1 MVAGLKSLSIFHQ
14 PSFPDKI
21 RGIQDRNHLIALFAA
36 MFSLSSR
43 LATED
48 KLPPGDNSES
58 ISHQELHSLS
68 LQYINSSLEA
78 CTSNAPPLCIL
89 QAITLAGFYKL
100 VNGVYGPAWRLVGTG
115 VRIAYELRLH
125 LIDCKGYEKVPTRDS
140 ELMMWSSDEER
151 RRCWWA
157 LWEMDIFASTIQ
169 RAPTAIDWSANETFL
184 PVADEYWFT
193 NTYQASCLLLGSPE
207 ERWKR
212 LKHSGNENSAAW
224 AYLLASL
231 MHEGRLLCQER
242 IKGITSNA
250 DLPNDVPKL
259 AQYYSQD
266 YRLKAQGFSDRLSSL
281 VKAYQ
286 DVRENLPTALA
297 YRGEYLSFA
306 LGEGDDPYATRRTSA
321 GKYSIHM
328 MSASACFMIYQNYVF
343 ADIIEGLI
351 PLPSSQTSHEYSGR
365 DTELNERSFLGKGFR
380 NYLEASDMVLRLL
393 SNCPEDHVRYVNPY
407 YASTTWIAAAL
418 QVFKRFTLRDH
429 DSTLTQRQYDLLR
442 RSYLQFNQFWE
453 TPRALLQN
461 LDSLQARLDSRHREL
476 ELQERSSSARDT
488 QIDGQPCHGDTQSFA
503 STETIMAS
511 MCGEQLLP
519 DWSGLKG
526 SLCNTSQPSVGD
538 PNTSYPALLPED
550 VELPSGIAPKFHPSL
565 GEAAFAEP
573 YPDPWPNELFLDN
586 LVWYS
591 SDVMAGLSHGYTA

>member
-36 MFSLSSR
+36 IFSLSSR

-48 KLPPGDNSES
+48 KIPQGEDSRN
-58 ISHQELHSLS
+58 ISHQELHALS
-68 LQYINSSLEA
+68 LQYIHSSLEA
-78 CTSNAPPLCIL
+78 CSSNAPPLCLL
-89 QAITLAGFYKL
+89 QAITLAGYYKL

-125 LIDCKGYEKVPTRDS
+125 LVDCKACEKVPTRDS
-140 ELMMWSSDEER
+140 ELMMWSSNEER

-169 RAPTAIDWSANETFL
+169 RAPTAIDWSANDTFL
-184 PVADEYWFT
+184 PVSDECWFT
-193 NTYQASCLLLGSPE
+193 NTYQASCLLHGSPE

-212 LKHSGNENSAAW
+212 LKRSGNENSTAW

-231 MHEGRLLCQER
+231 MHDGRLLSQES
-242 IKGITSNA
+242 IKGIISNS

-266 YRLKAQGFSDRLSSL
+266 YRRKAQGFSDRLSSL

-286 DVRENLPTALA
+286 DVRENLPTTLA

-306 LGEGDDPYATRRTSA
+306 LAEGEDPFSTRRTSA
-321 GKYSIHM
+321 GKYIIHM

-351 PLPSSQTSHEYSGR
+351 PLSSSQSDEDYFGR
-365 DTELNERSFLGKGFR
+365 DTASNERSLVGKGLR

-393 SNCPEDHVRYVNPY
+393 ANCPEDHVRYVNPY

-418 QVFKRFTLRDH
+418 QVFKRFALRDH
-429 DSTLTQRQYDLLR
+429 GSTLTQRQYDLLR

-461 LDSLQARLDSRHREL
+461 LDSLEARLECRHREL
-476 ELQERSSSARDT
+476 ELSESRARNT
-488 QIDGQPCHGDTQSFA
+488 QINNQQCHGDTQSSA
-503 STETIMAS
+503 STETIIAS
-511 MCGEQLLP
+511 ACEEQLLP
-519 DWSGLKG
+519 DWPGLKV
-526 SLCNTSQPSVGD
+526 SLCNTYQPLVSD
-538 PNTSYPALLPED
+538 PNANYPALLPED
-550 VELPSGIAPKFHPSL
+550 VELLSAMAPKFDPSMSQATFS
-565 GEAAFAEP
+565 ESCTET
-573 YPDPWPNELFLDN
+573 WPNELYLDN